1 MDILYV
7 VSITMY
13 NFNTM
18 VITLYISI
26 TYRIHYVLYFY
37 TVITSCISIVLIIL
51 KTSIRS
57 NIKHLL
63 YYWIFLNVFNTK
75 GGKNI
80 AI

>member
-18 VITLYISI
+18 VITLYTSI